1 MKFSVVTALT
11 TLLASGAMAA
21 PADVDARGVAT
32 VSMTAA
38 AVWTIEGMKRS
49 CDKPDN
55 KCAWSF
61 TINNNAGS
69 KQGCSYT
76 VKRQGSHTPASR
88 SPQTGVDCGVY
99 TVTSGWSGQFGEGN
113 GFTTLSVVNNK
124 DRTIAWPA
132 YTDKQLKGGKVVSPN
147 QSYPV
152 QNLP

>member
-1 MKFSVVTALT
+1 MKFSIVTALT
-11 TLLASGAMAA
+11 TLLASSAMAA
-21 PADVDARGVAT
+21 PADVDARGTPV

-38 AVWTIEGMKRS
+38 AVWTVEGMKRT

-55 KCAWSF
+55 HCAWSF

-69 KQGCSYT
+69 RQGCSYT
-76 VKRQGSHTPASR
+76 VKRQNSKTPASR
-88 SPQTGVDCGVY
+88 SPQTGAHCGVY

-132 YTDKQLKGGKVVSPN
+132 YTDKQLQNGKVVTPN
-147 QSYPV
+147 QSYAV